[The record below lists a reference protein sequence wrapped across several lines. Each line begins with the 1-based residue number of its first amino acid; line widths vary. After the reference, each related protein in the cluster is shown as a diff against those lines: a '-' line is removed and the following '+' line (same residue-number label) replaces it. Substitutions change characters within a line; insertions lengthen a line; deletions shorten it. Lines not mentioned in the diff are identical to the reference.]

1 MQFFFKKKKK
11 HVLQR
16 MMRSSMFAVQ
26 RRAVASM
33 AEPLLSAQ
41 QFKEAP
47 LTSVT
52 PDAQVTT
59 LPNVSQWSLLCVFVD
74 VVDRVFVWFRWRVRR
89 RLSRSVSLLR
99 PARVMKRISRRVR
112 RLRWRAHS

>member
-1 MQFFFKKKKK
+1 
-11 HVLQR
+11 
-16 MMRSSMFAVQ
+16 MMRLSMFAVQ

-52 PDAQVTT
+52 PDAQLTT
-59 LPNVSQWSLLCVFVD
+59 LPNVNAALSHTIAFEFTSFLTFFSFILCAL
-74 VVDRVFVWFRWRVRR
+74 
-89 RLSRSVSLLR
+89 RL
-99 PARVMKRISRRVR
+99 
-112 RLRWRAHS
+112 